1 MDFSNIDEV
10 MDNMRSYLDSHSLKD
25 NDLMSCDEY
34 VLGEGSNGKIDR
46 LIELDKHGEYLGRYW
61 NAISTDRD
69 LRSNSKITFYV
80 RKDGRLGGVWNRIGG
95 MIDNYEI
102 FDHYDGYFVGTRY
115 MVMGRN
121 VKPMLFAYYVLDGDK
136 VSEIL
141 EMLIAVEGRVVVNH
155 FKFDYL
161 GDDVSLRSEIRKI
174 YEKTPYGYSLIK
186 QIVPDEDEVSEDFER
201 VIDDQ
206 KDLCKQLK
214 KAVKD
219 CKDLEELVNAFFDVI
234 RTAESNP
241 EEEISYTAGT
251 SPVYIKT
258 GFGPEVIFNL
268 MRWTPTED
276 DEFYQLQL
284 NVEFDTE
291 GKTIPYDV
299 MNDADGIDALQ
310 KAVLESKS
318 FQAFRDKKIKRVT
331 VEVIET

>member
-1 MDFSNIDEV
+1 MDLNNIDEIIK
-10 MDNMRSYLDSHSLKD
+10 NMEDYMASHSLRD
-25 NDLMSCDEY
+25 NNLMNCDEY
-34 VLGEGSNGKIDR
+34 VLGSGSNPLIDK
-46 LIELDKHGEYLGRYW
+46 LIKDDKYGEYLGRYW
-61 NAISTDRD
+61 NSVSSSPDF
-69 LRSNSKITFYV
+69 RSNSKITFFV
-80 RKDGRLGGVWNRIGG
+80 RKDGRLGGIWNRIGG
-95 MIDNYEI
+95 MLDNYEI
-102 FDHYDGYFVGTRY
+102 FDYYDGYFVGTRY
-115 MVMGRN
+115 LVMGRN
-121 VKPMLFAYYVLDGDK
+121 VKPMLFAYYILDGDK
-136 VSEIL
+136 VSEIM
-141 EMLIAVEGRVVVNH
+141 EMFIAVKERAVVNH

-161 GDDVSLRSEIRKI
+161 GDIASLRSETRKI
-174 YEKTPYGYSLIK
+174 YEETPYGYSLIK

-318 FQAFRDKKIKRVT
+318 FQAFRDKKIRQ
-331 VEVIET
+331 VEVKVIET